1 MSKENRIF
9 IKKISKIR
17 VLIFLVVFFCGPMAD
32 TVRPSIRV
40 TYVFNNMRLLLY
52 VLYVPYTEYKV
63 EITLKIKPTFQE
75 KSCLHSN
82 KNIVPSQLS
91 RINDQRS
98 KQFNEHIDIRN
109 SPSVL
114 NVK

>member
-82 KNIVPSQLS
+82 ENIVPSQLLYLGS
-91 RINDQRS
+91 TINDQ
-98 KQFNEHIDIRN
+98 N
-109 SPSVL
+109 SLMSILIFETVPVL
-114 NVK
+114 